1 MRRKL
6 SALLLV
12 LLLGLELVTPAQAAK
27 LLAITFD
34 DGPSPVY
41 TPQVL
46 EELDKRDVKAT
57 FFLVGKW
64 LPGKRD
70 LIRQMMSEGHQIA
83 SHTYDHARLSELP
96 PEGVREQIEKNRA
109 ALEEFTGLT
118 DFKVRT
124 PFGVRDSQTLENIDA
139 PVILWSIDP
148 AGGRQ
153 VPGDQMAKKVIAQ
166 AKDGD
171 IILLHDTTQYN
182 LDAVGAVLDALRAK
196 GFDFVTV
203 DELFRLRGIS
213 LQNGKIYKR
222 APAAADPQAYDENRL
237 SRHWAWRDIQYMEK
251 RGLMTGDGEGWHPNQ
266 YLSRAMAATVLWRAW
281 GSPVGDGAADFSD
294 VQPGQWYSEA
304 AAWAASRGVIRG
316 KTADC
321 FDPNGVVT
329 RQELYVILARLARSQ
344 GDRLPEEA
352 AETPRYADSFRVGS
366 WAQKDVQFLEKLGF
380 ASANDVELFRPED
393 PATRAETAELLH
405 WFLTRT
411 ESGA

>member
-1 MRRKL
+1 MRRTL
-6 SALLLV
+6 SILLLAV
-12 LLLGLELVTPAQAAK
+12 MLCLELATPVQAAK

-46 EELDKRDVKAT
+46 EELNKRNVKGT

-70 LIRQMMSEGHQIA
+70 LIQRMTGEGHQIA

-96 PEGVREQIEKNRA
+96 PENVREQIEKNRA

-118 DFKVRT
+118 EFAVRT
-124 PFGVRDSQTLENIDA
+124 PFGVRDAQTLANIDA

-153 VPGDQMAKKVIAQ
+153 VPGDQMAQKVIAQ
-166 AKDGD
+166 ARDGD

-182 LDAVGAVLDALRAK
+182 LDAVADILDTLQAK

-203 DELFRLRGIS
+203 NELFRLRGIS
-213 LQNGKIYKR
+213 LENGKIYKR
-222 APAAADPQAYDENRL
+222 APEAANPQEYNEDRL
-237 SRHWAWRDIQYMEK
+237 SQHWAWRDIQYMEEQ
-251 RGLMTGDGEGWHPNQ
+251 GLMTGDSEGWHPNQ
-266 YLSRAMAATVLWRAW
+266 YLSRAMAVTILWRAC
-281 GSPVGDGAADFSD
+281 GSPAADRAADFSD
-294 VQPGQWYSEA
+294 VRPGQWYSEA
-304 AAWAASRGVIRG
+304 VAWAEERGLIRG
-316 KTADC
+316 RTKAC
-321 FDPNGVVT
+321 FDLNGAVT

-344 GDRLPEEA
+344 GEKLPEEA
-352 AETPRYADSFRVGS
+352 AETPRYEDSFRIGG
-366 WAQKDVQFLEKLGF
+366 WALKDVRFLKKLGF

-411 ESGA
+411 EAEL